1 MPAAKV
7 ATSKVTENEVD
18 LLADLDNDNTP
29 PVDDEDF
36 DLLSDMA
43 ESTATAWVPWNEEDQ
58 PNGVQG
64 TVTHIGTVTQEA
76 KYGGEDVPYIELEDK
91 NGTVWGVRGY
101 GTVLANQLQ
110 REIDGGLR
118 NGDILAVKTLG
129 MVSNRAKTNE
139 YRNFAVKSKHVG
151 H

>member
-1 MPAAKV
+1 MPV
-7 ATSKVTENEVD
+7 ASKASKVTADEVD
-18 LLADLDNDNTP
+18 LLADLDNNNTP
-29 PVDDEDF
+29 PADDENF

-58 PNGVQG
+58 PNGIQG
-64 TVTHIGTVTQEA
+64 SITHIGTVTQEA

-91 NGTVWGVRGY
+91 SGTVWGIRGY

-110 REIDGGLR
+110 REIDNDLR
-118 NGDILAVKTLG
+118 NGDILAVKNLG
-129 MVSNRAKTNE
+129 LTSNRAKTNE